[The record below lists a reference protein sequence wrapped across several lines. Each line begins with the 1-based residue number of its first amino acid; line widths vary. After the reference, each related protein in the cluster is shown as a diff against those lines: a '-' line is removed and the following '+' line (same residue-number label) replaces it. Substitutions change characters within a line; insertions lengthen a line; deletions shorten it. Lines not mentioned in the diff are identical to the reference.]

1 VNDLRSFYKGKKVFI
16 TGHTGFKGAW
26 LSLFL
31 IELGAEVIGYSLD
44 PKTEKDLFVE
54 ARIDELITDIRGDIR
69 NKEYL
74 ESKLIEHQPEIVF
87 HLAAQPLVIES
98 YINPFETWEINVMGT
113 INLLEALK
121 KLGTVKSVV
130 VVTTDKVYKNT
141 ENNEGYSEDDPLGGH
156 DPYSSSK
163 AAVELAVE
171 SWRNSFFANN
181 EIPVGIATARAGNV
195 IGGGDWAENRLIP
208 DFFKTLFANETFELR
223 NPNSIR
229 PWQHVIDVLHGYLIL
244 GMRLSYEPSQY
255 SSAWNFGPDNSNKY
269 RTIDVI
275 KQFDKSFSQKAAYS
289 NAGLN
294 YIETL
299 SLNLVS
305 SKSKKLLNWTN
316 LISFNKMCDLT
327 KDLYYKNKKENTRHL
342 VEQQIEEFLKYVYTD
357 VVEI

>member
-1 VNDLRSFYKGKKVFI
+1 MNDLRSFYKGKRVFI

-26 LSLFL
+26 LSMFL

-54 ARIDELITDIRGDIR
+54 ARIDELITDIRGDVR

-98 YINPFETWEINVMGT
+98 YINPYETWDINVMGT

-130 VVTTDKVYKNT
+130 VITTDKVYKNT
-141 ENNEGYSEDDPLGGH
+141 ENELGYFEDDPLGGH

-171 SWRNSFFANN
+171 SWRNSFFVNN

-208 DFFKTLFANETFELR
+208 DFFKARFANETFELR

-229 PWQHVIDVLHGYLIL
+229 PWQHVL
-244 GMRLSYEPSQY
+244 
-255 SSAWNFGPDNSNKY
+255 
-269 RTIDVI
+269 DVI
-275 KQFDKSFSQKAAYS
+275 NGYAILAKKIYLEPRYFSLAYNFSSIDNIDSTTEFIVKYLSKKVSVIYHKSDS
-289 NAGLN
+289 NCNSYKETKTLKLN
-294 YIETL
+294 SERALNSLGWMTKLSIEQSLDFTLEYYIK
-299 SLNLVS
+299 SLN
-305 SKSKKLLNWTN
+305 KSGRE
-316 LISFNKMCDLT
+316 IVYAQINK
-327 KDLYYKNKKENTRHL
+327 
-342 VEQQIEEFLKYVYTD
+342 FLKNFS
-357 VVEI
+357 

>member
-44 PKTEKDLFVE
+44 PKTEKDLFLE
-54 ARIDELITDIRGDIR
+54 ARIDELVTDIRGDIR
-69 NKEYL
+69 NKDYL

-98 YINPFETWEINVMGT
+98 YTNPYETWEINVMGT

-121 KLGTVKSVV
+121 KLNSVKSVI

-141 ENNEGYSEDDPLGGH
+141 ENELGYSEDDPLGGH

-171 SWRNSFFANN
+171 SWRNSFFVNN
-181 EIPVGIATARAGNV
+181 ETQVGIATARAGNV

-208 DFFKTLFANETFELR
+208 DYFRAYFANQVFELR

-229 PWQHVIDVLHGYLIL
+229 PWQHVLDVLHGYLIL
-244 GMRLSYEPSQY
+244 GMRLSLKPSDF
-255 SSAWNFGPDNSNKY
+255 SGAWNFGPSLENRTTREVINLIDKNEGIIVTEINKN
-269 RTIDVI
+269 
-275 KQFDKSFSQKAAYS
+275 FF
-289 NAGLN
+289 
-294 YIETL
+294 IET
-299 SLNLVS
+299 
-305 SKSKKLLNWTN
+305 KLLFLKSEKSIKALGWENRIPLNMT
-316 LISFNKMCDLT
+316 CDLT
-327 KDLYYKNKKENTRHL
+327 SIYYKNYTTGNSRKIITN
-342 VEQQIEEFLKYVYTD
+342 QINKFLD
-357 VVEI
+357 LGNDSEA

>member
-1 VNDLRSFYKGKKVFI
+1 VNDLRNFYKGKRVFI

-31 IELGAEVIGYSLD
+31 IELGAKVIGYSLD

-69 NKEYL
+69 NKSYL

-98 YINPFETWEINVMGT
+98 YINPLETWEINVMGT

-121 KLGTVKSVV
+121 KMDSLKSVV

-141 ENNEGYSEDDPLGGH
+141 ENELGYSEDDPLGGH

-181 EIPVGIATARAGNV
+181 ELPVGIATARAGNV

-208 DFFKTLFANETFELR
+208 DYFKAHFANQTFELR

-229 PWQHVIDVLHGYLIL
+229 PWQHVL
-244 GMRLSYEPSQY
+244 
-255 SSAWNFGPDNSNKY
+255 
-269 RTIDVI
+269 DVI
-275 KQFDKSFSQKAAYS
+275 NGYVILAKKIYQEPRFFSFAYNFSSIDNIDSTTEFIVKYLSKKVSVDCHKSDSNCNSYKETKTLKLNSERALNSLGWMTKLSIEQSLDFTLEYYIKSLNKSGREIVYAQINKFLKSFS
-289 NAGLN
+289 
-294 YIETL
+294 
-299 SLNLVS
+299 
-305 SKSKKLLNWTN
+305 
-316 LISFNKMCDLT
+316 
-327 KDLYYKNKKENTRHL
+327 
-342 VEQQIEEFLKYVYTD
+342 
-357 VVEI
+357 

>member
-16 TGHTGFKGAW
+16 TGHTGFKGTW

-69 NKEYL
+69 NKSYL

-98 YINPFETWEINVMGT
+98 YINPLETWEINVMGT

-121 KLGTVKSVV
+121 KLDSLKSVV

-141 ENNEGYSEDDPLGGH
+141 ENELGYSEDDPLGGH

-181 EIPVGIATARAGNV
+181 ELPVGIATARAGNV

-208 DFFKTLFANETFELR
+208 DYFRAYFANQVFELR

-229 PWQHVIDVLHGYLIL
+229 PWQHVLDVLHGYLIL
-244 GMRLSYEPSQY
+244 GMRLSQEPSDF
-255 SSAWNFGPDNSNKY
+255 SGAWNFGPRLEN
-269 RTIDVI
+269 RTTREVI
-275 KQFDKSFSQKAAYS
+275 NLIDKSEGITVTEINRSLF
-289 NAGLN
+289 N
-294 YIETL
+294 ET
-299 SLNLVS
+299 
-305 SKSKKLLNWTN
+305 KLLFLKSEKSIKALGWENQIPLNMT
-316 LISFNKMCDLT
+316 CDLT
-327 KDLYYKNKKENTRHL
+327 SIYYKNYTNGNSRKIVTN
-342 VEQQIEEFLKYVYTD
+342 QINKFLDSGNDSEV
-357 VVEI
+357 

>member
-1 VNDLRSFYKGKKVFI
+1 MNDLRSFYKGKRVFI

-26 LSLFL
+26 LSMFL

-54 ARIDELITDIRGDIR
+54 ARINELITDIRGDIR

-74 ESKLIEHQPEIVF
+74 ESKLIEYQPEIIF

-98 YINPFETWEINVMGT
+98 YINPYETWDINVMGT

-141 ENNEGYSEDDPLGGH
+141 ENNDGYSEDDPLGGH

-171 SWRNSFFANN
+171 SWRNSFFTNN
-181 EIPVGIATARAGNV
+181 ELPVGIATARAGNV

-208 DFFKTLFANETFELR
+208 DFFKAFFANQTFELR
-223 NPNSIR
+223 NPNYIR
-229 PWQHVIDVLHGYLIL
+229 PWQHILDVINGYAIL
-244 GMRLSYEPSQY
+244 AKKIHSEPSLFSLAY
-255 SSAWNFGPDNSNKY
+255 NFSSIDKTGYTTEFIIEYLSRKISVDYNKLNSDYISYKETNTLKLNSKRALDSLGWMNKLSIEQSLDITLEY
-269 RTIDVI
+269 YIESL
-275 KQFDKSFSQKAAYS
+275 DKSGREIVYAQIKKFLMNFS
-289 NAGLN
+289 
-294 YIETL
+294 
-299 SLNLVS
+299 
-305 SKSKKLLNWTN
+305 
-316 LISFNKMCDLT
+316 
-327 KDLYYKNKKENTRHL
+327 
-342 VEQQIEEFLKYVYTD
+342 
-357 VVEI
+357 

>member
-1 VNDLRSFYKGKKVFI
+1 VKNLRSFYKGKRVFI
-16 TGHTGFKGAW
+16 TSHTGFKGAW
-26 LSLFL
+26 LSMFL

-54 ARIDELITDIRGDIR
+54 ARVDELVTDIRGDIR

-121 KLGTVKSVV
+121 KTDTVKSVV

-141 ENNEGYSEDDPLGGH
+141 ENELGYSEDDPLGGH

-163 AAVELAVE
+163 AAVELTVE

-181 EIPVGIATARAGNV
+181 ELPVGIATARAGNV

-208 DFFKTLFANETFELR
+208 DYFKAHFANQTFELR

-229 PWQHVIDVLHGYLIL
+229 PWQHVLDVLHGYLIL
-244 GMRLSYEPSQY
+244 GMKLFINPSFY
-255 SSAWNFGPDNSNKY
+255 SDSWNFGPGVNNYY
-269 RTIDVI
+269 RTIEVI
-275 KQFDKSFSQKAAYS
+275 KKLDNLAIYTLRDLLEKK
-289 NAGLN
+289 N
-294 YIETL
+294 YIETSIL
-299 SLNLVS
+299 KLNSYKS
-305 SKSKKLLNWTN
+305 SQLLGWRN
-316 LISFNKMCDLT
+316 LISFEETCDLT
-327 KDLYYKNKKENTRHL
+327 RKYYFEHKRSPRNLIN
-342 VEQQIEEFLKYVYTD
+342 QQLNNFITLIETNELDF
-357 VVEI
+357 

>member
-1 VNDLRSFYKGKKVFI
+1 VNELRSFYKGKRVFI

-44 PKTEKDLFVE
+44 PKTDKDLFVE

-69 NKEYL
+69 NKDYL

-98 YINPFETWEINVMGT
+98 YTNPYETWEINVMGT

-121 KLGTVKSVV
+121 KLNSVKVVV

-141 ENNEGYSEDDPLGGH
+141 ENELGYSEDDPLGGH

-163 AAVELAVE
+163 AAVEVAVE

-208 DFFKTLFANETFELR
+208 DYFRAYFANRVFELR
-223 NPNSIR
+223 NPHSIR
-229 PWQHVIDVLHGYLIL
+229 PWQHVLDVLHGYLIL
-244 GMRLSYEPSQY
+244 GMRLSQEPSDF
-255 SSAWNFGPDNSNKY
+255 SGAWNFGPSLEY
-269 RTIDVI
+269 RTTREVINLIDKNVGI
-275 KQFDKSFSQKAAYS
+275 KVTEINKSLF
-289 NAGLN
+289 N
-294 YIETL
+294 ET
-299 SLNLVS
+299 
-305 SKSKKLLNWTN
+305 KLLFLKSEKSIKSLGWENRITLN
-316 LISFNKMCDLT
+316 MACDLT
-327 KDLYYKNKKENTRHL
+327 SIYYKNYTIGNSRKIVIN
-342 VEQQIEEFLKYVYTD
+342 QINKFLDLGNESEV
-357 VVEI
+357 